1 MGHFCV
7 IGAGNFGSHLAS
19 ALYEEGNDVVVI
31 DSDRNRLQKI
41 QDLCSYAIQADA
53 ANKEFLAG
61 QGLTEMDA
69 VIISTGEQIHQ
80 ATLIT
85 LYLKELGCKRILVK
99 SNDEDHSKILRKVGA
114 SEIIFPEKDMALK
127 TARSLISPNIL
138 DYLPMVDDYSINELA
153 PPKHFIGKN
162 LIQLDLRR
170 KFDILVIGIKD
181 ILSDRFVLLPAA
193 DYLIKES
200 DLLIIFGKTEDVA
213 RASKP

>member
-7 IGAGNFGSHLAS
+7 IGAGNFGFHLAS
-19 ALYEEGNDVVVI
+19 TLYEEGNDVVVI
-31 DSDRNRLQKI
+31 ESNRNRLQKI

-69 VIISTGEQIHQ
+69 VIISTGEHIHQ

-127 TARSLISPNIL
+127 TARNLVSPNIL

-181 ILSDRFVLLPAA
+181 VLTDRFILLPPA
-193 DYLIKES
+193 DHLIKES
-200 DLLIIFGKTEDVA
+200 DLLVIFGKTDNVA

>member
-7 IGAGNFGSHLAS
+7 IGAGNFGFHLAS
-19 ALYEEGNDVVVI
+19 ALYEEGHNVVVI
-31 DSDRNRLQKI
+31 ESDLNRLQKI
-41 QDLCSYAIQADA
+41 QDQCSYAIQANA
-53 ANKEFLAG
+53 ANKEFLSG

-181 ILSDRFVLLPAA
+181 VLTDRFILLPPA
-193 DYLIKES
+193 DHLIKES
-200 DLLIIFGKTEDVA
+200 DLLVIFGKTEDVA
-213 RASKP
+213 RSAKG

>member
-7 IGAGNFGSHLAS
+7 IGAGNFGFHLAS
-19 ALYEEGNDVVVI
+19 SLYQEGHDVIVI
-31 DSDRNRLQKI
+31 DSDRNRLQKV
-41 QDLCSYAIQADA
+41 QDLSSYAILADA
-53 ANKEFLAG
+53 ADKEFLAG

-127 TARSLISPNIL
+127 TARSLISPNVL
-138 DYLPMVDDYSINELA
+138 DYLPMVDDYSISELA
-153 PPKHFIGKN
+153 PPKHFLGKN

-170 KFDILVIGIKD
+170 KYDILVIGIKD
-181 ILSDRFVLLPAA
+181 VLSDRFILLPSA
-193 DYLIKES
+193 DHLIKES
-200 DLLIIFGKTEDVA
+200 DLLVIFGKTEDVD
-213 RASKP
+213 RAAKA